1 MKVKSIKLLVL
12 AMCAIVTQVSVA
24 FASLPNPMFFSSRG
38 NTIYRFN
45 LTDPPDTFVMSDRFA
60 AMSTDSSGVIWL
72 IGRLD
77 VDSDGF
83 LEIYTLDDPCGTPT
97 LVLQGDFIAD
107 QVAAMTFIN
116 GNMYI
121 VQAVPQSV
129 SQRLA
134 IVDVVNQTVTPV
146 GVTGIMQDRAES
158 TGFDFS
164 TNTLYGI
171 DNGTDPVMPVLK
183 TINWNPLPGEEPLT
197 TAIGPTGQFSAT
209 CGGELFGGIYYHLIS
224 VWGGG
229 GFDYILGT
237 VDLASGQFTAVR
249 TVDTGTPNGVIG
261 LAILNVPEGTSCPP
275 AGACCFQGEG
285 CVILSAAAC
294 ANSEGLYLGDDST
307 CEADA
312 DGDGVTDCFDN
323 CPETPAETPVDEN
336 GCSCIQLGDET
347 DPMIENCPQDFEAG
361 AEGCTAPLG
370 DFTSNLGVSDNCDSP
385 QDLQITQ
392 SPLPGT
398 ELSEGPTV
406 VTLTVTDSS
415 GNSATCMF
423 TITVIVNEC
432 NCEDVTPPFIEQCAD
447 DVIIP
452 AGETCTALVPDL
464 TGNIIAGDN
473 CTPPARG
480 EAGGIT
486 ITQSPSP
493 NTPVGIGETL
503 ITFTVTDAAENE
515 ATCTATLTVT
525 AEECQCGDSTPPVIE
540 QCSDGATL
548 QANAECF
555 AEVPDLTGDVIA
567 SDTCTSP
574 ATTQPSDENNNNN
587 NNNNGDTLGVAG
599 LVITQDPPAGTII
612 GIGQTIVVVTVT
624 DPSNNS
630 ATCEAMITV
639 LQGDCV
645 TCGKGPDET
654 PPTIGVCPEDASIDA
669 VAGCMVELGDYTDQ
683 LEVSDNCSEGE
694 GITVT
699 QVPAPG
705 TQLEV
710 GVHEISLIAEDM
722 AGNVN
727 SCTFS
732 VTVNENNCNC
742 GDNDNEDPT
751 ITTCA
756 ASQTLLADA
765 NCDAIVPDLTGEVA
779 ATDNCSSGT
788 GLMVTQSPEA
798 GTVIE
803 VGDTVVTLTVTDE
816 AGNSADCTATLTV
829 DANGCDPTDNPNNNN
844 NNNNNNNGN
853 SNNNVNNNNSG
864 EPPVDQP
871 VPCDQTADDSI
882 NILFSLL
889 FHAPVCGPGCPL
901 LALATLCGFLA
912 MKTGRRRRK

>member
-1 MKVKSIKLLVL
+1 MKVKSIKLQVL
-12 AMCAIVTQVSVA
+12 MACAIVTQISVA
-24 FASLPNPMFFSSRG
+24 SASLPNPMFFSSRG

-45 LTDPPDTFVMSDRFA
+45 LTDPPETFVMSDRFA
-60 AMSTDSSGVIWL
+60 AMSTDSSGTIWL

-77 VDSDGF
+77 VDNDGF
-83 LEIYTLDDPCGTPT
+83 LEIYTLDDPCGIPS

-121 VQAVPQSV
+121 VQAVPQAV

-197 TAIGPTGQFSAT
+197 SAIGPTGQYSAT
-209 CGGELFGGIYYHLIS
+209 CGGEFFGGIYYHLIS

-237 VDLASGQFTAVR
+237 VDISTGQFSAVR

-261 LAILNVPEGTSCPP
+261 LAILNVPEGTSCPV

-285 CVILSAAAC
+285 CSILSEAAC
-294 ANSEGLYLGDDST
+294 ANLEGLYLGDDSN

-336 GCSCIQLGDET
+336 GCSCVQIGDET
-347 DPMIENCPQDFEAG
+347 DPVIENCPQDFEAG
-361 AEGCTAPLG
+361 AEGCTAVLG
-370 DFTSNLGVSDNCDSP
+370 DFTSNLSVSDNCDSP
-385 QDLQITQ
+385 EDLQITQ
-392 SPLPGT
+392 LPLPGT
-398 ELSEGPTV
+398 ELPEGPTV
-406 VTLTVTDSS
+406 VTLTVTDTS
-415 GNSATCMF
+415 GNSASC
-423 TITVIVNEC
+423 
-432 NCEDVTPPFIEQCAD
+432 
-447 DVIIP
+447 
-452 AGETCTALVPDL
+452 
-464 TGNIIAGDN
+464 
-473 CTPPARG
+473 
-480 EAGGIT
+480 IT
-486 ITQSPSP
+486 ITQSPP
-493 NTPVGIGETL
+493 ANTPVGVGETL

-525 AEECQCGDSTPPVIE
+525 AEECQCGDNTPPVIE
-540 QCSDGATL
+540 QCSEGATL

-587 NNNNGDTLGVAG
+587 NNNGDTLGVAG

-612 GIGQTIVVVTVT
+612 GIGQTVVVITVT

-630 ATCEAMITV
+630 ATCEATITV
-639 LQGDCV
+639 LQGECV

-654 PPTIGVCPEDASIDA
+654 PPTIGVCPEDDSIDA
-669 VAGCMVELGDYTDQ
+669 GAGCMAELGDYTDQ

-694 GITVT
+694 GITVS
-699 QVPAPG
+699 QDPAPG
-705 TQLEV
+705 TQLAV
-710 GVHEISLIAEDM
+710 GVHTVTLTAEDQ

-742 GDNDNEDPT
+742 GDNDNENPT

-756 ASQTLLADA
+756 ASQTLLADQ
-765 NCDAIVPDLTGEVA
+765 NCDAIVPDLTGEVE

-788 GLMVTQSPEA
+788 GLTVTQSPTA

-844 NNNNNNNGN
+844 NNNGN

-871 VPCDQTADDSI
+871 VPCDQTADDSV

-901 LALATLCGFLA
+901 LGLATLCGFLA